1 MRKQPPYVSFLANTV
16 GCSDAAG
23 LAWLMPA
30 LSFQGCSIKSGG
42 VMTTPPTSVGTAA
55 PAVMATPTPPGSRAR
70 WAIRL
75 RLRVI
80 CYFVLKHESVVR
92 ACCLYIYSM
101 TARRR
106 EEHVSPRESWK
117 KQEAVYLVGQP
128 KQARKAAS
136 ARATCHLA
144 LLAVCDWS
152 IFFQHISSVIYCC
165 TICRRRCAP
174 ENDTIRACLASP
186 CATISEQ

>member
-1 MRKQPPYVSFLANTV
+1 MADARSELPRMQHQVRWSHDNTTDVRWHRRTCSHGDTDTAWQPGEV
-16 GCSDAAG
+16 GNQAKVARNLLFRFEACIRRES
-23 LAWLMPA
+23 LLP
-30 LSFQGCSIKSGG
+30 LHILGG
-42 VMTTPPTSVGTAA
+42 
-55 PAVMATPTPPGSRAR
+55 
-70 WAIRL
+70 
-75 RLRVI
+75 
-80 CYFVLKHESVVR
+80 
-92 ACCLYIYSM
+92 M
-101 TARRR
+101 TARCR

-117 KQEAVYLVGQP
+117 KQEAVYLLVGQP

-144 LLAVCDWS
+144 LLAVCAWS
-152 IFFQHISSVIYCC
+152 ILFQHISSVIYCC